1 MNEQARWT
9 DGWMAG
15 WMDRWTD
22 KTKHL
27 NISSHSALEVTPY
40 GLHDWSDDNAGENS
54 KKTIRKF

>member
-27 NISSHSALEVTPY
+27 NISSHSALRSNI
-40 GLHDWSDDNAGENS
+40 WS
-54 KKTIRKF
+54 T